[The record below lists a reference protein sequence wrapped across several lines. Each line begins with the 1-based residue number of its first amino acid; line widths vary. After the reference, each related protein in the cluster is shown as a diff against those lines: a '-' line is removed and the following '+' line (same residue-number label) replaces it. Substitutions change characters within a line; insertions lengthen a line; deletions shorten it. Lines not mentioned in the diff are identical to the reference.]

1 MKFYSED
8 WYVYQKGNDDKLCA
22 VAAPTILNM
31 VVLDRQNRFDKEKV
45 TRSVM
50 KWTGKQFSG
59 PWLHILKISHV
70 FSWEA
75 PSTSFPQNELSKEE
89 MSCWFL
95 PTSVLFVEFVVLQLL

>member
-50 KWTGKQFSG
+50 K
-59 PWLHILKISHV
+59 
-70 FSWEA
+70 
-75 PSTSFPQNELSKEE
+75 
-89 MSCWFL
+89 
-95 PTSVLFVEFVVLQLL
+95 